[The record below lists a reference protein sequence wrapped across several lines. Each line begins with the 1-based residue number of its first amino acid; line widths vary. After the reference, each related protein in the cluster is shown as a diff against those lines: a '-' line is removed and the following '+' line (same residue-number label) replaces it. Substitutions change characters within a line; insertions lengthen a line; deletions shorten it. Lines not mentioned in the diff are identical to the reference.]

1 MNIVFVNSLNFL
13 SNGAIQMFHLANELV
28 ARGHECLCVV
38 PSGKD
43 SVRGCGE
50 PRFRVAEFAEVRNER
65 LTFRDGRGPDLVHA
79 WPPREGVRKLVLEL
93 SARHGCP
100 YFVHFEDN
108 EDYVTAKLTG
118 IPLEGLLT
126 QPDAVL
132 DPRVGDQ
139 WAHPRR
145 FRQFVAGACGVT
157 ALIDRLLEFVPDH
170 VPKQVFWPGY
180 SERLFRPQ
188 PPDPALR
195 RSLGIGDDRFVLT
208 YNGNGHSANAGEM
221 RSLYL
226 AVALLNRVG
235 RPVTLVRLGID
246 IVDFLGDARPWVQ
259 PHVVDLGSRPHAEQP
274 RYLALADALVQPGRS
289 DAFNDYR
296 FPSKLPEF
304 LAMAR
309 AVVLPNTNI
318 GRYLTDGENC
328 LLLRE
333 GHAREIAETVERLV
347 VDPELR
353 RHLAEA
359 GHQFGAEY
367 LRWAR
372 AAEAVDGFYAR
383 ALASGTPAHP
393 VPAPAAALAPLAARY
408 ADFSPPVLSYAT
420 VEDFCDS
427 LEHLPELATIN
438 RDLKDAQRPWV
449 FKTIC
454 GTVPR
459 GGRLLE
465 IGGGDPWVAELLT
478 KLGYHVTIVDPYD
491 GRDQG
496 PTAFESIRERH
507 PHIRYVR
514 GLFPDALPP
523 DEPPFDCV
531 YSVSVLEHLSRAQI
545 ARVCEGIR
553 RLTRGDNAVTI
564 HAVDHVHRG
573 RGAEEHRANLEL
585 VVEGLGLARE
595 DLKALLERLDAD
607 PETYFL
613 SAESHN
619 MWRGVTP
626 YRDFPMRRC
635 PSIQI
640 CAPVRQRRDDSA
652 GDASSAESHERQDSS
667 QRYAELRGRSASG
680 EI

>member
-50 PRFRVAEFAEVRNER
+50 PRFRVAEFSEVRSQR
-65 LTFRDGRGPDLVHA
+65 LGFRDGRGPDLIHA

-93 SARHGCP
+93 STRHGCP

-118 IPLEGLLT
+118 LPLDGLLT

-132 DPRVGDQ
+132 DPRVGDE

-145 FRQFVAGACGVT
+145 FREFVAGACGVT

-170 VPKQVFWPGY
+170 IPSQVFWPGY

-188 PPDPALR
+188 PADSSLKRA
-195 RSLGIGDDRFVLT
+195 LGIADDRFVVT
-208 YNGNGHSANAGEM
+208 YNGNAHSANAGEM

-235 RPVTLVRLGID
+235 RPVTLLRLGVD
-246 IVDFLGDARPWVQ
+246 AMDFLGDVRRWVE
-259 PHVVDLGSRPHAEQP
+259 PHVVALGGRPHAEQP

-333 GHAREIAETVERLV
+333 GHAREIAEKLECLV

-353 RHLAEA
+353 RRLAEA
-359 GHQFGAEY
+359 GHRFGAEN
-367 LRWAR
+367 LRWAK
-372 AAEAVDGFYAR
+372 AAEAVGGLYAR
-383 ALASGTPAHP
+383 AIPARRTARAA
-393 VPAPAAALAPLAARY
+393 VPADGQLAGLAARY
-408 ADFSPPVLSYAT
+408 AHFRPAALGYAT

-427 LEHLPELATIN
+427 LEHLPQLAAIN
-438 RDLKDAQRPWV
+438 NDLKDAQRPWV
-449 FKTIC
+449 CKAIC
-454 GTVPR
+454 GNVRP

-478 KLGYHVTIVDPYD
+478 KLGYQVTIVDPYD

-496 PTAFESIRERH
+496 PTAFDRIRDQH
-507 PHIRYVR
+507 PHVRFVR
-514 GLFPDALPP
+514 GLFPDALPA
-523 DEPPFDCV
+523 DEPPFDCI
-531 YSVSVLEHLSRAQI
+531 YSVSVLEHLSPEQI
-545 ARVCEGIR
+545 ARVCDGIE
-553 RLTRGDNAVTI
+553 RLTTASDAAVTI

-573 RGAEEHRANLEL
+573 RGAEQHLTNLQLMIEA
-585 VVEGLGLARE
+585 LGLARE
-595 DLKALLERLDAD
+595 ELASLLERLDAD

-619 MWRGVTP
+619 MWRGATP

-635 PSIQI
+635 ASIQV
-640 CAPVRQRRDDSA
+640 CAPVRRATRAAASA
-652 GDASSAESHERQDSS
+652 NGGSPAPRGVDAALAAPGESR
-667 QRYAELRGRSASG
+667 
-680 EI
+680 

>member
-28 ARGHECLCVV
+28 ARGHDCLCVV

-43 SVRGCGE
+43 SVQGCGE
-50 PRFRVAEFAEVRNER
+50 PRFTVAEFAEVRGQR
-65 LTFRDGRGPDLVHA
+65 IAFRDGRGPDLIHA
-79 WPPREGVRKLVLEL
+79 WPPREGVRKLVLDL
-93 SARHGCP
+93 STRHGCP

-118 IPLEGLLT
+118 LPQEGLLT

-132 DPRVGDQ
+132 DPRVGDE

-145 FRQFVAGACGVT
+145 FREFVAGACGVT
-157 ALIDRLLEFVPDH
+157 ALIDRLLEFVPDQ
-170 VPKQVFWPGY
+170 VPTQVFWPGY
-180 SERLFRPQ
+180 SEHLFRPQ
-188 PPDPALR
+188 PPDLTLR
-195 RSLGIGDDRFVLT
+195 RTLGIADDRFIVT
-208 YNGNGHSANAGEM
+208 YNGNAHSANAGEM

-226 AVALLNRVG
+226 AVALLNRAG
-235 RPVTLVRLGID
+235 HPVTLVRLGID
-246 IVDFLGDARPWVQ
+246 AIDFLGDARPWVQ
-259 PHVVDLGSRPHAEQP
+259 PHVVALGGRPHGEQP

-328 LLLRE
+328 LLLHE
-333 GHAREIAETVERLV
+333 GHAREIAERVERLLL
-347 VDPELR
+347 DPDLR
-353 RHLAEA
+353 RRLAES
-359 GHQFGAEY
+359 GHRFGAEY

-372 AAEAVDGFYAR
+372 AAEAVDGLYER
-383 ALASGTPAHP
+383 ALRNGRVARVAPRASG
-393 VPAPAAALAPLAARY
+393 ALAHVAARY
-408 ADFSPPVLSYAT
+408 ADFRPPALGYAT

-427 LEHLPELATIN
+427 LEHLPELASIN

-449 FKTIC
+449 CKAIC

-478 KLGYHVTIVDPYD
+478 KLGYEVTIVDPYD

-496 PTAFESIRERH
+496 PTSFEKIREEH
-507 PHIRYVR
+507 PDIRFVR
-514 GLFPDALPP
+514 GLFPDTLPA
-523 DEPPFDCV
+523 DEPQYDCI
-531 YSVSVLEHLSRAQI
+531 YSVSVLEHLSPDQI
-545 ARVCEGIR
+545 ARVCAGIE
-553 RLTRGDNAVTI
+553 RLTRGEDAVTI
-564 HAVDHVHRG
+564 HAIDHVHRG
-573 RGAEEHRANLEL
+573 RGAEAHRANLER
-585 VVEGLGLARE
+585 VVEALGLSRE
-595 DLKALLERLDAD
+595 ALSALLERLDAD

-619 MWRGVTP
+619 MWRGGTP
-626 YRDFPMRRC
+626 YREFPMRRC

-640 CAPVRQRRDDSA
+640 CAPVRRRAEDGRGASA
-652 GDASSAESHERQDSS
+652 DAGENLRTSSSA
-667 QRYAELRGRSASG
+667 
-680 EI
+680 